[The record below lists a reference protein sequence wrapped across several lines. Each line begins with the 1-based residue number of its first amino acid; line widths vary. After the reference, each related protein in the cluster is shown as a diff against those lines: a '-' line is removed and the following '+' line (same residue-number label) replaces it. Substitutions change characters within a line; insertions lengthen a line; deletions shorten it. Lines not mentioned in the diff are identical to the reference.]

1 MVPRTSIS
9 FEFTLVACIDVS
21 CRSAFAIP
29 AAFNAVKASMERR
42 MWGRLFPVSMI
53 ACNDLMAEPFD
64 LILML
69 TQLALLLSLDDVLL
83 IEYDVVAVLF
93 SSCLSCGLGDVVGED
108 KGDDRASLLGIVDG
122 TTDDV
127 GFIFVC
133 CGLNAEGGV
142 APTSPPPLILKKYL
156 DCVRRD
162 HDHVVG
168 IDPAS
173 GRLPV
178 VEGHAMNSR
187 SVDFRNVHNPGPF
200 VCMEYQSIVVLL
212 AHCRLQCHLQ
222 CHLLLVLLS
231 VQCFERST
239 FSYYSSSVV
248 HL

>member
-1 MVPRTSIS
+1 
-9 FEFTLVACIDVS
+9 
-21 CRSAFAIP
+21 
-29 AAFNAVKASMERR
+29 

-93 SSCLSCGLGDVVGED
+93 SSCLSCGLGDVVGDD
-108 KGDDRASLLGIVDG
+108 KGGDRASLLGIVGGGGDRASLLGIVDGGGDRASLLGIVDG

-133 CGLNAEGGV
+133 CGLNGKGGV
-142 APTSPPPLILKKYL
+142 APTSPPPLTLKKYL

-162 HDHVVG
+162 HDPVVG

-173 GRLPV
+173 RHLPV
-178 VEGHAMNSR
+178 AEGHAMNSR

>member
-1 MVPRTSIS
+1 
-9 FEFTLVACIDVS
+9 
-21 CRSAFAIP
+21 
-29 AAFNAVKASMERR
+29 
-42 MWGRLFPVSMI
+42 MI

-83 IEYDVVAVLF
+83 IEYDVVAVLS
-93 SSCLSCGLGDVVGED
+93 SSCLTCDLGDVVGDD
-108 KGDDRASLLGIVDG
+108 KGGDRASLLGIKGGDRASLLGIEGGDRASLLGIVGG
-122 TTDDV
+122 TTDEV

-133 CGLNAEGGV
+133 CDLNANGGG

-156 DCVRRD
+156 DCVRRN

-168 IDPAS
+168 IDPAN

-187 SVDFRNVHNPGPF
+187 SADSRNVHSPGPF
-200 VCMEYQSIVVLL
+200 VCMEYQNVVVLL
-212 AHCRLQCHLQ
+212 AHFRLQCHLQ